1 MFYMRKDL
9 ILVFIISLLFSENIN
24 SQKERRVITTAVP
37 FLLISSDA
45 RASGL
50 GDQGVSTS
58 ADNFSQHWNQ
68 SKFIFTENNSG
79 FGFSYTPYLSS
90 VVSDVFLGNLTY
102 FRRNS
107 ERSVWSFSLKYFSLG
122 EIDILE
128 NPLDI
133 PIVESPNEFTIDAGY
148 GLRLSDNLSLGIT
161 GRFLLSDVKLQSF
174 DSDTELASSIAVDIS
189 GFYQSNSFR
198 LGSNDAIYRAGF
210 NISNLGPKMK
220 YSEMGEE
227 NFIPSNFRI
236 GSGLEFIYD
245 SNNSL
250 TLTIEINKL
259 LVPTPNVPVYGP
271 DGSTIVSYSQPD
283 IGFLSG
289 IFKSF
294 NDAPDGFS
302 EELKELTYSLGLEY
316 SFNDVFFLRSGYFN
330 EHELKGSRKFFTLGA
345 GFNTQSNFQIDL
357 SYLIST
363 SDVISP
369 LENTLRFSLSYNIF
383 D

>member
-1 MFYMRKDL
+1 MFYIRKDL
-9 ILVFIISLLFSENIN
+9 ILVLLVSLLFSENIN

-107 ERSVWSFSLKYFSLG
+107 ERSAWSFSLKYFSLG

-174 DSDTELASSIAVDIS
+174 DTDTELASSIAVDIS

-198 LGSNDAIYRAGF
+198 IGSNDAIYRAGF

-220 YSEMGEE
+220 YSETGEE

-259 LVPTPNVPVYGP
+259 LVPTPNVPIYGP

-294 NDAPDGFS
+294 NDAPDGLS

-357 SYLIST
+357 SYLISK